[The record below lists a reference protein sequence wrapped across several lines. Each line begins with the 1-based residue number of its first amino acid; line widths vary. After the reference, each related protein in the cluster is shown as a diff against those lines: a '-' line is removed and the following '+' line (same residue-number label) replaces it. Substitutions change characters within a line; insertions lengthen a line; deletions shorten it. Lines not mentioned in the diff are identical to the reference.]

1 MRVKR
6 VILPPEIEDKL
17 LQKHSVLAEEVD
29 EVLFGNPLIY
39 FVEKGHREGENLY
52 AAYGQTES
60 GRYLV
65 VFFILKRNAHTFV
78 ISARDMDPKEK
89 RHYGKQKR

>member
-1 MRVKR
+1 MRVQR
-6 VILPPEIEDKL
+6 VILPSEIEDKL
-17 LQKHSVLAEEVD
+17 LQKHSVLAEEID

-39 FVEKGHREGENLY
+39 FVEKGHQEGENLY

-65 VFFILKRNAHTFV
+65 VFFILKQNAHALV
-78 ISARDMDPKEK
+78 ISARDMGRKEK
-89 RHYGKQKR
+89 RHYGKRKR